1 MTRIKCSMDHSF
13 RVGAAEQAWYC
24 ARTQPKHEHIAARDL
39 AARLKLEVF
48 NPRLKMERATRRGV
62 VRVVEPL
69 FPCYLFVRCHLADQ
83 VEMVRYATG
92 ISSLVH
98 FGSKIP
104 TVSDEVIEDLRRCFE
119 SEEPMAVRDPMRI
132 GSEVRVAEGSLLGSQ
147 GIVVRLMPA
156 RQRVQI
162 LLDFLGQTTLAEVDR
177 KSLVVE
183 DESVADLM
191 PRLAMAAA

>member
-1 MTRIKCSMDHSF
+1 M
-13 RVGAAEQAWYC
+13 
-24 ARTQPKHEHIAARDL
+24 
-39 AARLKLEVF
+39 EVF
-48 NPRLKMERATRRGV
+48 NPRLQMERATRRGV
-62 VRVVEPL
+62 VRVIEPL

-98 FGSKIP
+98 FGAKIP
-104 TVSDEVIEDLRRCFE
+104 TVADDVIEDLRRCFE
-119 SEEPMAVRDPMRI
+119 SEEPMAVRDPLRI

-147 GIVVRLMPA
+147 GIVVRLLPA

-162 LLDFLGQTTLAEVDR
+162 LLDFLGQTTLAEVER
-177 KSLVVE
+177 KSLIVE

-191 PRLAMAAA
+191 PRLAMVAA

>member
-1 MTRIKCSMDHSF
+1 MDHSF
-13 RVGAAEQAWYC
+13 RVAAAGPAWYC

-39 AARLKLEVF
+39 RARLGLEVF
-48 NPRLKMERATRRGV
+48 NPRLQMERATRRGL
-62 VRVVEPL
+62 VRVIEPL
-69 FPCYLFVRCHLADQ
+69 FPCYLFVRCQLADQ

-104 TVSDEVIEDLRRCFE
+104 TVADEVIEDLRRCFE
-119 SEEPMAVRDPMRI
+119 AEEPMAVRDPLRI

-147 GIVVRLMPA
+147 GIVIRLMPA
-156 RQRVQI
+156 KQRVQI

-177 KSLVVE
+177 KSLIVE
-183 DESVADLM
+183 DESVAELM
-191 PRLAMAAA
+191 PRLAMVAA